1 MSANTVE
8 LTSLNLFLVLFFHFV
23 GDFLLQS
30 TAMATK
36 KSSELPMLLKHS
48 MVYGLSFLWF
58 GVAFSSLMFAS
69 HVVIDGVTSGI
80 SKKLSQREDKHWFF
94 VFLGF
99 DQMLHLFFIVGI
111 MELV

>member
-1 MSANTVE
+1 
-8 LTSLNLFLVLFFHFV
+8 
-23 GDFLLQS
+23 
-30 TAMATK
+30 MALR
-36 KSSELPMLLKHS
+36 KSSDVSELLKHS
-48 MVYGLSFLWF
+48 LVYGLSFLWF

-69 HVVIDGVTSGI
+69 HVVIDGVTSRV

-99 DQMLHLFFIVGI
+99 DQMLHLSFIIGV